1 MEIPQICLMNALQR
15 RGAAAPGQWGRAR
28 LGGEPEERQRQAAEA
43 TVGDRDTGIR
53 GGKGAVWPSAQL
65 PSCCHRPA
73 RLLHLLSHTQFPGH
87 AKSSS
92 LTACSSKH
100 PGLLPPGRPFSSC
113 KLLFLSQDP
122 RKTLHMSKT
131 SSFPRPPA
139 TAPSLIRPL
148 CTQSSLLTL
157 LPSLPLPTRLPNPTW
172 SL

>member
-1 MEIPQICLMNALQR
+1 MR
-15 RGAAAPGQWGRAR
+15 R
-28 LGGEPEERQRQAAEA
+28 
-43 TVGDRDTGIR
+43 
-53 GGKGAVWPSAQL
+53 GKGAVWPSAQL
-65 PSCCHRPA
+65 PSWCHLPA

-87 AKSSS
+87 TKSSS

-100 PGLLPPGRPFSSC
+100 PGLPPPGRPFSSC

-131 SSFPRPPA
+131 SSSPRPLA

-172 SL
+172 SLWTGFPRCWWHHSSAHERERRSHWTAISCLPGH